1 MLLPAHDTGLF
12 TDLYELTMAASYLRE
27 GMSEPAT
34 FSLFIRNRPSDRAYF
49 VAAGLE
55 TAARPWWLPGS
66 PGGTR

>member
-34 FSLFIRNRPSDRAYF
+34 FTSASNSGSFNDRLTSIC
-49 VAAGLE
+49 AAQ
-55 TAARPWWLPGS
+55 
-66 PGGTR
+66 